1 MSEGFSK
8 FIDNENVL
16 VSGLGGTEGGE
27 CVDRSEDVNNVIN
40 ENWTSAWND
49 EHMENH
55 SNLSWSAVSNK
66 EFLLSVQDGRRS
78 VDDSSDACIT
88 TEGTE
93 M

>member
-40 ENWTSAWND
+40 ENWASA
-49 EHMENH
+49 
-55 SNLSWSAVSNK
+55 
-66 EFLLSVQDGRRS
+66 
-78 VDDSSDACIT
+78 
-88 TEGTE
+88 
-93 M
+93 